1 MTGTAVLSAALTCIW
16 FKVTVF
22 TRGMSGVVRE
32 EMLKKREYNHRKKM
46 FSIYKHSYSHAY
58 IAHNG
63 ISFNLWFID

>member
-32 EMLKKREYNHRKKM
+32 EMLKKREYNHRKKKC
-46 FSIYKHSYSHAY
+46 F
-58 IAHNG
+58 
-63 ISFNLWFID
+63 LFINIVIHTPILHIMV